1 VRIVAVTDGTGGEAA
16 APLMRALEQ
25 RLEVRRVTLAR
36 EPGSELRQTAAA
48 LSSLEPVLADLRP
61 AAVLVHGD
69 GIAALAAALVA
80 SKLGM
85 PMIRIGAG
93 ARSRDAGD
101 QTEINRTVADRVCD
115 LLLCADR
122 AGLDTLR
129 AEGLGE
135 RARVVG
141 DPGADPGPATEAI
154 VAWLRPG

>member
-1 VRIVAVTDGTGGEAA
+1 MTDRTGGEPA
-16 APLMRALEQ
+16 APLMRALEE
-25 RLEVRRVTLAR
+25 RVEVRRATLER

-80 SKLGM
+80 SKLDM
-85 PMIRIGAG
+85 PMVRIGAG
-93 ARSRDAGD
+93 ARSRDAD
-101 QTEINRTVADRVCD
+101 DPAEINRTVADRICD

-122 AGLDTLR
+122 AGLDALR

-141 DPGADPGPATEAI
+141 DPATDPGPATEAI
-154 VAWLRPG
+154 VAWLQAG